1 MKLILP
7 ILVSLLFIQKTTQA
21 QEIPELRTTKYVFE
35 LNAIKHQFQV
45 DSVSNQTKTIKH
57 VTNCDLNWLN
67 YSMEVTVKEGGNL
80 GSFPLETLKAIL
92 IQNNVELKK
101 FTKETIN

>member
-7 ILVSLLFIQKTTQA
+7 ILVSLLFFHTATQA

-35 LNAIKHQFQV
+35 LNAIKHQTQV
-45 DSVSNQTKTIKH
+45 DSVANQTKAIKH

-80 GSFPLETLKAIL
+80 GSFPMESLKAIL

>member
-1 MKLILP
+1 MKLILS
-7 ILVSLLFIQKTTQA
+7 ILVSLLFIQTSTQA
-21 QEIPELRTTKYVFE
+21 QETPKLRTTKYVFE
-35 LNAIKHQFQV
+35 LNALKHQSQV
-45 DSVSNQTKTIKH
+45 DAVSNQTKAIKN

-80 GSFPLETLKAIL
+80 GSFPLESLKAIL